1 MKLAMTT
8 TACLMTILITAA
20 LLASGCDA
28 DNGSAKE
35 KTMNNKTA
43 SATGSAGTQ
52 ACVLNPDG
60 TPVCGEEHW
69 KAKTDEEWRK
79 TLTPEQYR
87 VARQAGTE
95 RAFTGKY
102 WNEHRSGTYV
112 CAACGQPL
120 FSSETKFDSGTG
132 WPSFWEPIKKEAVST
147 HTDSA
152 YGMDRTEVKC
162 SQCSAHLGHVFDDG
176 PAPTGLRY
184 CMNSAVL
191 DLKLAEGQKSEA
203 PKK

>member
-1 MKLAMTT
+1 MFLIT
-8 TACLMTILITAA
+8 TALVAA
-20 LLASGCDA
+20 GCDA
-28 DNGSAKE
+28 DKGSAKE
-35 KTMNNKTA
+35 TNMNDKAKTIAVN
-43 SATGSAGTQ
+43 GPAGTQ
-52 ACVLNPDG
+52 ACALNPDG

-69 KAKTDEEWRK
+69 KTKSDEEWRK

-112 CAACGQPL
+112 CAACGQAL
-120 FSSETKFDSGTG
+120 FSSDTKFDSGTG
-132 WPSFWEPIKKEAVST
+132 WPSFWQPIKKEAVAT

-162 SQCSAHLGHVFDDG
+162 SQCGAHLGHVFDDG

-191 DLKLAEGQKSEA
+191 DLKLAEGQKAEA
-203 PKK
+203 GKK